1 MTLNL
6 YTNNSP
12 KIKAD
17 KDLTLIFSLT
27 GDPVE
32 ENSVQNP
39 RMLVELTEYSAADY
53 AYIPEYGRYYFI
65 DDKIWV
71 EGNLWRLVMHV
82 DVRTSFKSQIRNNK
96 ALLARAQGYFDL
108 YLEDKMLP
116 LEQSSF
122 TTTYALGSSFAKS
135 GVYMLASDSTPVSVS

>member
-17 KDLTLIFSLT
+17 KDLTLIASLT
-27 GDPVE
+27 GEPVE

-39 RMLVELTEYSAADY
+39 RMLVELSAYPTADY

-82 DVRTSFKSQIRNNK
+82 DVRTSFKSQIRSNK
-96 ALLARAQGYFDL
+96 ALLARAQGYYNL
-108 YLEDKMLP
+108 YLQDSMLP
-116 LEQSSF
+116 LEKDTF
-122 TTTYALGSSFAKS
+122 TVTKS
-135 GVYMLASDSTPVSVS
+135 IGNLTFGIGNVILTVQK

>member
-17 KDLTLIFSLT
+17 KDLTLITSLT
-27 GDPVE
+27 GEPVE

-39 RMLVELTEYSAADY
+39 RMLVELTAYPTADY

-65 DDKIWV
+65 EDKIWV
-71 EGNLWRLVMHV
+71 EGNLWRIVMHV
-82 DVRTSFKSQIRNNK
+82 DVRTSFKAQIRSNK
-96 ALLARAQGYFDL
+96 ALLARAQGYYDL
-108 YLEDKMLP
+108 YLHDDRLP
-116 LEQSSF
+116 LEKDPFTLTYEMGDSF
-122 TTTYALGSSFAKS
+122 DNANIVLT
-135 GVYMLASDSTPVSVS
+135 ASDSYGGT